1 MKETIVN
8 RIGWFASF
16 MAILMFTS
24 YVDQIR
30 LNIND
35 SPGSVILPITTTV
48 NCVSWVLYAYLKP
61 KTDWPILL
69 CNSLGA
75 VIGIITATTA
85 ILFR

>member
-1 MKETIVN
+1 MRETIVN

-16 MAILMFTS
+16 MAVLMFAS

-30 LNIND
+30 LNING
-35 SPGSVILPITTTV
+35 SPGSVILPFTTTV

-61 KTDWPILL
+61 KIDWPILF

-75 VIGIITATTA
+75 VIGVVTAITA
-85 ILFR
+85 ILYS